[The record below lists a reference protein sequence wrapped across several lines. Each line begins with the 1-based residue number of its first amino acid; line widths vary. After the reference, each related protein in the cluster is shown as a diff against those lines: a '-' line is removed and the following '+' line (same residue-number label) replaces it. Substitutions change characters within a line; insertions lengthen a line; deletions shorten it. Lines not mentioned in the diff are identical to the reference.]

1 MKVDSGILDNTQ
13 KNMLAL
19 VNLFARY
26 GYAQYKMSKFEAYD
40 LYSKNKGFLVND
52 SVITFTDTNGK
63 LMALK
68 PDVTLSIVKNA
79 DKALKGVEKLYY
91 NESVYRVSKHTAS
104 FKEIMQ
110 VGVECFGEV
119 DDYHISEVLLLA
131 AKSSFFISPFIVF
144 LFYFLMPALHA
155 DTIIFLMASKAS
167 IPFLNFAAKTALKSA
182 WQNRLKPCWHSAV
195 PRER

>member
-1 MKVDSGILDNTQ
+1 
-13 KNMLAL
+13 MLAL

-131 AKSSFFISPFIVF
+131 AKSLQVFCDSFILEVSHIGIISALIHHITADEQLFKSIWRCVNEKSIHSVF
-144 LFYFLMPALHA
+144 ELCRQ
-155 DTIIFLMASKAS
+155 
-167 IPFLNFAAKTALKSA
+167 TALKSV
-182 WQNRLKPCWHSAV
+182 W
-195 PRER
+195 

>member
-79 DKALKGVEKLYY
+79 DKALKSVEKLYY

-104 FKEIMQ
+104 LCRWALSVSVRWMTTT
-110 VGVECFGEV
+110 
-119 DDYHISEVLLLA
+119 S
-131 AKSSFFISPFIVF
+131 AKCC
-144 LFYFLMPALHA
+144 
-155 DTIIFLMASKAS
+155 
-167 IPFLNFAAKTALKSA
+167 
-182 WQNRLKPCWHSAV
+182 CWRQKV
-195 PRER
+195 CR